1 MKITDGQHR
10 TAPTSPVSPTSRT
23 TERDAANAS
32 VEDGSPVRV
41 TLSDRALALASGRVE
56 GVARG
61 EDTIDA
67 AKVERLKAAIESGS
81 FVVNAQF
88 IAAQILRGG

>member
-10 TAPTSPVSPTSRT
+10 TAPTSPVSPTSRA
-23 TERDAANAS
+23 TERDAAGAS
-32 VEDGSPVRV
+32 NEDGSPMRV

-56 GVARG
+56 GAARN
-61 EDTIDA
+61 EDTIDT

-81 FVVNAQF
+81 FVVDAQF
-88 IAAQILRGG
+88 IAAQLLRGE